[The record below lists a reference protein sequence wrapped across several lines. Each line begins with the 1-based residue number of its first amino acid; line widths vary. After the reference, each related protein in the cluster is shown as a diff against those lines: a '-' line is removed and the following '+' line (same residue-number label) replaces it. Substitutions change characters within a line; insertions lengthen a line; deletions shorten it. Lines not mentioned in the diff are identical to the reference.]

1 MSCYRLRLPAT
12 NLHDLVHRRLGQKCA
27 GGASHA
33 KGMHHEVVLQL
44 CRPEINGLAGWPSY
58 GLLKEADGPGN
69 LSRNHGEQMPGGQ
82 VQSNT
87 PCGRDIRRDRPVG
100 RANHRAVPVCKPD
113 HHLARGLR
121 RPTKPKVE
129 GQTCCILSP
138 YRGSFNVSIGFNEA
152 SCAGKRSSPG
162 MSPRAEWTPGRL
174 ILSARFVP
182 VNDLDR

>member
-1 MSCYRLRLPAT
+1 MRWLGSVAQPPA
-12 NLHDLVHRRLGQKCA
+12 N
-27 GGASHA
+27 
-33 KGMHHEVVLQL
+33 
-44 CRPEINGLAGWPSY
+44 NGLAGWPSY

-152 SCAGKRSSPG
+152 SCAGTKSWPG
-162 MSPRAEWTPGRL
+162 MLLPGGWGGLNNSVTKTAHEVSGGRNRSVN
-174 ILSARFVP
+174 SALQNLRHF
-182 VNDLDR
+182 DTICGSMICTK